1 MTTCAVEYVQ
11 RRLIIPLATW
21 PSARFVYE
29 DNKGAASP
37 VMTFCLF
44 KSQMEV
50 YMHWC
55 LVSHLGTLFSSMSSL
70 DRVIQFSSMNSCL
83 FMRFLAFLLLKRSFF
98 IRLFC

>member
-37 VMTFCLF
+37 
-44 KSQMEV
+44 
-50 YMHWC
+50 
-55 LVSHLGTLFSSMSSL
+55 FSSMS
-70 DRVIQFSSMNSCL
+70 SCL